1 MKKICQKS
9 VSWLFL
15 VFCVMISV
23 NSLLW
28 ITGCSRKGLTEK
40 EKEIEEEKP
49 TKQPTKHPEGIGV
62 SDDFS
67 KAVIEERDIYSWTV
81 YWDNG
86 ESLEDMDKL
95 TSNIIGIS
103 YFAAYFDKNKELFI
117 PESALTIRQE
127 IEDSYGKN
135 EIKSYLTFVNDLLKP
150 EGGSSLKDTKL
161 LYQLFSKE
169 KDRKNHIDKIIQTSL
184 EEGFDGIEIDY
195 EAIKKDMDLW
205 KLFCKFI
212 EELYKETTKQQ
223 LALRVLL
230 EPGAPIDK
238 IQLPKG
244 PEYVVMCYNL
254 HGYGTKA
261 GPKADRAFLEKMV
274 AKMEGLNK
282 GEIGFAVASGGFSF
296 SASGIVKQ
304 MTTDEAIEKSKLSE
318 KEPYRDKKSGCL
330 VYTYIDEEN
339 IKQEVWYADEI
350 TIDYWL
356 DILENAGGKNLYLWR
371 LGG

>member
-1 MKKICQKS
+1 MKKTYQKS
-9 VSWLFL
+9 VSWISFVL
-15 VFCVMISV
+15 CVIIGI
-23 NSLLW
+23 NCLLW
-28 ITGCSRKGLTEK
+28 ITGCNKKGLTEK
-40 EKEIEEEKP
+40 EEKIGEEKP
-49 TKQPTKHPEGIGV
+49 TKLSEGIEV

-67 KAVIEERDIYSWTV
+67 KIVIEERDIYSWTV
-81 YWDNG
+81 YWDNV
-86 ESLEDMDKL
+86 ESIDDMDKL

-103 YFAAYFDKNKELFI
+103 YFAAYFDNNKELFI
-117 PESALTIRQE
+117 PESVLTIRQE
-127 IEDSYGKN
+127 IEDIYGEKG
-135 EIKSYLTFVNDLLKP
+135 IKSYLTFVNDLLKS

-169 KDRKNHIDKIIQTSL
+169 KDRKDHIYKIIQMSL

-205 KLFCKFI
+205 KLFCEFI
-212 EELYKETTKQQ
+212 EELYKEARSQQ

-254 HGYGTKA
+254 YGYGTKA

-274 AKMEGLNK
+274 AKMESLNE

-296 SASGIVKQ
+296 SASGNVMQ
-304 MTTDEAIEKSKLSE
+304 MTTDEAVEKSKLSE
-318 KEPYRDKKSGCL
+318 KESYRDKESGCL

-339 IKQEVWYADEI
+339 TKQEVWYADEI
-350 TIDYWL
+350 TIDYWF
-356 DILENAGGKNLYLWR
+356 DILENAGGKTLYLWR